1 MIGFGLG
8 LPTVVTAGGDNVT
21 EATLLVDDS
30 GNFLFTDDN
39 EYILTLQ
46 LEAGYFGRWSRPER
60 NQSAL
65 WGTPADITVR

>member
-1 MIGFGLG
+1 

-30 GNFLFTDDN
+30 GNLLFTDDN

-46 LEAGYFGRWSRPER
+46 LEAPDPE
-60 NQSAL
+60 
-65 WGTPADITVR
+65 